1 MNPGPMELIPA
12 IDLKEGRCVRLFKG
26 DFAAETV
33 YSNEPATILERY
45 RELGARTVH
54 VVDLDGARDG
64 NQPNREV
71 ILEMAARRRVRLQV
85 GGGLRTLERVKRL
98 LDAGID
104 RAVIGSV
111 AVTAPDE
118 VTAWMAEIDPR
129 QIVLAFDVRI
139 DDQGTPMLTT
149 HGWLKTSDV
158 SLWSAVERYLSSG
171 LTHVLCTDVAR
182 DGAMTGPNC
191 DLYAEA
197 VRRFPQ
203 VLWQASGGVANAGD
217 LKALCECGVAA
228 VISGKAML
236 ENKISN
242 EELRPFLPNAS
253 SPASM

>member
-1 MNPGPMELIPA
+1 MNAVPMELIPA
-12 IDLKEGRCVRLFKG
+12 IDLRDGRCVRLFKG

-33 YSNEPATILERY
+33 YSTEPATVLERY

-64 NQPNREV
+64 EQPNREV
-71 ILEMAARRRVRLQV
+71 VLNLASRRRVRLQV
-85 GGGLRTLERVKRL
+85 GGGLRTLSRVTAL

-118 VTAWMAEIDPR
+118 VAQWMKEIDPR
-129 QIVLAFDVRI
+129 QIVLAFDVRLSAT
-139 DDQGTPMLTT
+139 GEPMLTT
-149 HGWLKTSDV
+149 HGWAKTSDV
-158 SLWSAVERYLSSG
+158 SLWTAVERFLPSG

-182 DGAMTGPNC
+182 DGAMTGPNVA
-191 DLYAEA
+191 LYTEA
-197 VRRFPQ
+197 VQRFPQ
-203 VLWQASGGVANAGD
+203 IQWQASGGVANAKD
-217 LKALCECGVAA
+217 LHALRRSGVAA

-253 SPASM
+253 SPAST

>member
-1 MNPGPMELIPA
+1 MELIPA

-33 YSNEPATILERY
+33 YSNDPASVLERY

-64 NQPNREV
+64 NQPNRQV
-71 ILEMAARRRVRLQV
+71 IMEMAERRRVRLQV
-85 GGGLRTLERVKRL
+85 GGGLRTLERVEHL

-111 AVTAPDE
+111 AVTSPEE
-118 VTAWMAEIDPR
+118 VTTWLAEIDPR

-139 DDQGTPMLTT
+139 NEQGIPMLTT

-158 SLWSAVERYLSSG
+158 SLWSAVERYLPSG
-171 LTHVLCTDVAR
+171 LTHVLCTDISR

-191 DLYAEA
+191 ELYTEA
-197 VRRFPQ
+197 VRRFPDIQ
-203 VLWQASGGVANAGD
+203 WQASGGVANAGD
-217 LKALCECGVAA
+217 LEALRKCGVAA

-236 ENKISN
+236 ENRISN

-253 SPASM
+253 SPVST

>member
-1 MNPGPMELIPA
+1 MELIPA

-33 YSNEPATILERY
+33 YSNDPVSVLDRY

-64 NQPNREV
+64 NQPNRDV
-71 ILEMAARRRVRLQV
+71 ILEMAQKRRVRLQV
-85 GGGLRTLERVKRL
+85 GGGLRSLDRVIRL

-111 AVTAPDE
+111 AVTSPDE
-118 VTAWMAEIDPR
+118 VTSWMREIDPR

-139 DDQGTPMLTT
+139 NAQAVPMLTT

-158 SLWSAVERYLSSG
+158 SLWSAVERYLPSG
-171 LTHVLCTDVAR
+171 LTHVLCTDIAR

-191 DLYAEA
+191 ELYAEA

-203 VLWQASGGVANAGD
+203 IQWQASGGVANASD
-217 LKALCECGVAA
+217 LAALRECGVAA

-253 SPASM
+253 SPVSM